1 MIKKSFG
8 KSLTAGTMTTIY
20 TVPEGARAEWTLLY
34 ITNPGSNNKTIEIDY
49 YDAENDETLI
59 ILDGYTINSK
69 DYLKMG
75 GGYTDFI
82 ILKEGDKI
90 KAMGETDSSFTVLV
104 SVIEHNNI
112 VQNL

>member
-8 KSLTAGTMTTIY
+8 KHLTAGVLTDIY

-34 ITNPGSNNKTIEIDY
+34 VTNPGSNNKTIEIDY
-49 YDAENDETLI
+49 YNAETDTTLI
-59 ILDGYTINSK
+59 ILDGYIVNAK
-69 DYLKMG
+69 DYLKLG
-75 GGYTDFI
+75 GGATDFI

-90 KAMGETDSSFTVLV
+90 KAQGEAGSNFSVLI

-112 VQNL
+112 VQNI